1 MTRNQIVFTACFG
14 VLCFWIGLES
24 GEEQS
29 AVELKPCPQAA
40 KMRYSDQ
47 KQGESTWK
55 YYQRKGWMKS

>member
-14 VLCFWIGLES
+14 VLCFWLGTRI

-40 KMRYSDQ
+40 KMRYF
-47 KQGESTWK
+47 
-55 YYQRKGWMKS
+55 